1 MESPQ
6 TTALPLVTDMPQTTR
21 RRSSP
26 RKPLP
31 RRRQMRRE
39 TDRFFRQLVAG
50 MRNGV
55 LAITRDGLVAE
66 MNAEAQRIFQ
76 LK

>member
-1 MESPQ
+1 
-6 TTALPLVTDMPQTTR
+6 
-21 RRSSP
+21 
-26 RKPLP
+26 
-31 RRRQMRRE
+31 MRRE